1 MANINLNFIP
11 IVFDALN
18 PSTNSGWNENE
29 RQGFSKRAKA
39 DITLS
44 LAFIHHICIA
54 NNVPLDYFL
63 DFMINIS
70 PKGLLEFVPKEDPMV
85 QKMIKFKGDIFP
97 EYNLKNLI
105 NLISQKGGR
114 VLRSHY
120 IDNSNRSFIEYDF
133 S

>member
-1 MANINLNFIP
+1 
-11 IVFDALN
+11 
-18 PSTNSGWNENE
+18 
-29 RQGFSKRAKA
+29 
-39 DITLS
+39 
-44 LAFIHHICIA
+44 
-54 NNVPLDYFL
+54 
-63 DFMINIS
+63 MINIS

-114 VLRSHY
+114 VLRSHN
-120 IDNSNRSFIEYDF
+120 IDNSNRSLIEYDF